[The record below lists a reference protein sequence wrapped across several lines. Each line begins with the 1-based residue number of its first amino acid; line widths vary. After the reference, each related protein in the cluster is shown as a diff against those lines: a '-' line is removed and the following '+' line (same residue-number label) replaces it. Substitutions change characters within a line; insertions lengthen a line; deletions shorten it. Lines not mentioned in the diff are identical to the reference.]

1 MATTHLTADRAHV
14 VSAPTRS
21 TLASSQVALQA
32 RILRDLVVLRKHFG
46 EFVVRTLVQPFLAVL
61 RVFPPR
67 LEQTA
72 RACGMAS
79 EGLS

>member
-1 MATTHLTADRAHV
+1 
-14 VSAPTRS
+14 
-21 TLASSQVALQA
+21 VALQA
-32 RILRDLVVLRKHFG
+32 LILRDLVVLRKHFG